1 MTKDNFFRIVQRL
14 SAIGRR
20 TILPVIFIAFASL
33 PFACDDDYVLMPKL
47 ETLKASDADITSNSA
62 LLKGRI
68 IWTGN
73 QKILEYGIELSKNT
87 LFNPSDTNSIKHS
100 PDTGIYAI
108 PFTGLEPGTQ
118 YYFKAYVLINTA
130 QVYSQNVEKFTTKS
144 N

>member
-1 MTKDNFFRIVQRL
+1 MNPETGKSMKYRFVPLIRRL
-14 SAIGRR
+14 IIPLLFL
-20 TILPVIFIAFASL
+20 TLLIL

-47 ETLKASDADITSNSA
+47 TTLKAEDADITTSSA

-73 QKILEYGIELSKNT
+73 QKILEYGIELSKT
-87 LFNPSDTNSIKHS
+87 ALFNPSDTNSIKHP
-100 PDTGIYAI
+100 PDTGIFSI

-118 YYFKAYVLINTA
+118 YFFKAYVLINTA

-144 N
+144 E

>member
-1 MTKDNFFRIVQRL
+1 MNPETGKSMKYRFVPLIRRL
-14 SAIGRR
+14 IIPLLFL
-20 TILPVIFIAFASL
+20 TLLIL

-47 ETLKASDADITSNSA
+47 TTLKAEDADITTSSA

-73 QKILEYGIELSKNT
+73 QKILEYGIELSKT
-87 LFNPSDTNSIKHS
+87 ALFNPSDTNSIKHS
-100 PDTGIYAI
+100 PDTGIFSI

-118 YYFKAYVLINTA
+118 YFFKAYVLINTA

-144 N
+144 E